1 MRKRILACILA
12 GVMALSMTGCGGGS
26 SEDSSAAV
34 SGEQKTI
41 DGNVLDTDQSYTTYL
56 MSDPTT
62 LDAVKG
68 NDTYSNA
75 ILLNI
80 MEPLTRM
87 DEDADGKNTRI
98 GAGAESWESNDDG
111 TVWTF
116 HLRDMKWS
124 DGEPVTAADY
134 AYSLTMALDPE
145 AGSPNSYLVTC
156 IKNGEAVNSGEKDVS
171 ELGVKAVDDKT
182 LEITLEEPTPYFLA
196 MTDTRV
202 MMPTRQ
208 DVFEQYGES
217 YGADAD
223 KIIGNGPFKLESWT
237 HNSEIKLVK
246 NEEYWDAENVNLQN
260 VTYQIQSEETTNYNS
275 FDNGTLDVCTCGT
288 QEWMERFEAK
298 DNVERYD
305 YVSAAV
311 RFHFF
316 NTKDKLFKNEN
327 IRKAFSLAI
336 DREDV
341 VDTIYLGAMYATYG
355 WVPEGVTM
363 QDGTEYR
370 EKVEAPLKAMY
381 ESEDP
386 KELLLKGMEE
396 LGLGNDPSTL
406 TIKFTLGGTT
416 EWLKKYG
423 EYFQQKYKEVL
434 GVNIELDSNEWG
446 TFQSKTNSGDYQMA
460 YMSWTIDYNDPDG
473 MLSLMTSDS
482 SAIPTFWA
490 NEEYDELI
498 AQASV
503 EMDDTKRIE
512 LFQQAEKILF
522 EAGGPLAPVV
532 NEGVHGFYYNYVH
545 NVAKTP
551 FNTMGLKKI
560 YISGR

>member
-1 MRKRILACILA
+1 MRKRILAFVLA
-12 GVMALSMTGCGGGS
+12 GAMALSMTGCGGGS
-26 SEDSSAAV
+26 SEDSSAAA

-41 DGNVLDTDQSYTTYL
+41 DGNVLDADQSYTTYL
-56 MSDPTT
+56 VSDPTT

-68 NDTYSNA
+68 NDTYSNS

-208 DVFEQYGES
+208 DVFEKYGES

-246 NEEYWDAENVNLQN
+246 NEEYWDAENVNLQS

-275 FDNGTLDVCTCGT
+275 FDNGTLDACTCGT

-316 NTKDKLFKNEN
+316 NTKDELFKNEN

-363 QDGTEYR
+363 QDGTDYR

-396 LGLGNDPSTL
+396 LGLGDDPSTL

-482 SAIPTFWA
+482 NAIPTFWS
-490 NEEYDELI
+490 NEEYDEI
-498 AQASV
+498 MAQASV
-503 EMDDTKRIE
+503 EMDDAKRLE

-522 EAGGPLAPVV
+522 ESGGPLAPVV

-545 NVAKTP
+545 NLGKTP

>member
-1 MRKRILACILA
+1 MRKRILAFVLA
-12 GVMALSMTGCGGGS
+12 GAMALSMTGCGGGS
-26 SEDSSAAV
+26 SEDSSAAA
-34 SGEQKTI
+34 SGDQKTI
-41 DGNVLDTDQSYTTYL
+41 DGNVLDADQSYTTYL

-68 NDTYSNA
+68 NDTYSNS

-98 GAGAESWESNDDG
+98 GAGAESWESNEDG

-196 MTDTRV
+196 MTDTRI

-208 DVFEQYGES
+208 DVFEKYGES

-246 NEEYWDAENVNLQN
+246 NEEYWDAENVNLQS

-275 FDNGTLDVCTCGT
+275 FDNGTLDACTCGT

-316 NTKDKLFKNEN
+316 NTKDELFKNEN

-363 QDGTEYR
+363 QDGTDYR

-396 LGLGNDPSTL
+396 LGLGDDPSTL
-406 TIKFTLGGTT
+406 TVKFTLGGTT

-482 SAIPTFWA
+482 NAIPTFWS
-490 NEEYDELI
+490 NEEYDEI
-498 AQASV
+498 MAQASV
-503 EMDDTKRIE
+503 EMDDAKRLE

-522 EAGGPLAPVV
+522 ESGGPLAPVV

-545 NVAKTP
+545 NLGKTP